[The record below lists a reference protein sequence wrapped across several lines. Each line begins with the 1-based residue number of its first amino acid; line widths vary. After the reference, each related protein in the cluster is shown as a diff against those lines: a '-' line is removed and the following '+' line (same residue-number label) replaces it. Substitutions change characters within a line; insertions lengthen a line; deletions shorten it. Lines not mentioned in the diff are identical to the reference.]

1 MVEAHI
7 LREKA
12 LLLLNQKTFKN
23 MENTINFGIDLGT
36 TNSAIA
42 KFIKGEV
49 TVFNNPLDYGRSTLP
64 SVVYYKK
71 DRIVVGNK
79 AKEYLARDPK
89 NVIGLFKRKMGTT
102 ESFQIKSINESKTPV
117 DLSAQ
122 ILKQLKTFVNT
133 EDSLDSVVITIPASF
148 DSIQSNATKEAGKQA
163 GFKQVVLL
171 QEPIAASLAYANMK
185 KSKEMQDGNWIVYD
199 FGGGTFDV
207 ALVRIKDGE
216 MKVVDHEGDNF
227 MGGSDFD
234 RLIVEKLIIPKISEE
249 YNFEDLEN
257 QMKSASG
264 KYNDKYFVLLHEAE
278 EAKINLSA
286 VSSAEVIIDRMEDDD
301 GNEVDMEITIT
312 RSEFNNLIKA
322 SVDRTIEMIN
332 TILTRNSL
340 KFNDIQFNLMVGG
353 STFVPFVR
361 QHVEE
366 VLQIPSNCEIDPTT
380 AVAVGAA
387 FYAAT
392 KQKDISNEK
401 SEKKNSSISIRASY
415 KQASKETEELF
426 AARVQGN
433 IDGLFYKIT
442 RQDGGFDSG
451 LKPLSERINEDLP
464 LVEKTYNFFTLTV
477 YDIENNVVETDIEP
491 IGINSGFGIS
501 GQPLPEDICIEVDD
515 YDNPGHTRLA
525 LIFERNTVLPTRRTL
540 TFPINKP
547 ILKGNE
553 TDRLWIN
560 VYEGP
565 QTSLPEANKLIGV
578 IEISGKH
585 VSRDIAKGS
594 DLEITIMISES
605 RDVTVSG
612 YLNMSDQEFK
622 NVFDPK
628 ERDTNVSLLKDQVLD
643 LSSKL
648 DKEIELAT
656 EKEDYETAGA
666 LSKVKKEMMS
676 VVEEAER
683 LSDDDVTVKKYQL
696 EDKKRKIAQE
706 IDSATKNK
714 RLEQAVDNY
723 YKVKAECEEVIE
735 ASGND
740 HERKTFND
748 IVNQEASF
756 MATKSPLKIQEKSD
770 ELKSI
775 VSQIR
780 WRTPDFLKSIFAYL
794 TNNQAR
800 MNNQSQAKSL
810 IDAGKFAVE
819 SQNWDRLREINF
831 GLFDLM
837 PSGSKDDIV
846 TKIGF
851 GL

>member
-1 MVEAHI
+1 
-7 LREKA
+7 
-12 LLLLNQKTFKN
+12 

-42 KFIKGEV
+42 KFVKGDV
-49 TVFNNPLDYGRSTLP
+49 VVFNNPLDYGRSTLP

-71 DRIVVGNK
+71 DRIVIGNK
-79 AKEYLARDPK
+79 AKEYLERDPK
-89 NVIGLFKRKMGTT
+89 NVVGLFKRKMGTS

-117 DLSAQ
+117 ELSAQ
-122 ILKQLKTFVNT
+122 VLKELKTFVNT
-133 EDSLDSVVITIPASF
+133 GDSLDSVVITIPASF

-185 KSKEMQDGNWIVYD
+185 KSKEMQDGNWLVYD
-199 FGGGTFDV
+199 LGGGTFDV

-227 MGGSDFD
+227 LGGSDFD

-249 YNFEDLEN
+249 YTFDDLEN

-264 KYNDKYFVLLHEAE
+264 KYNAKYYSLLNQAE
-278 EAKINLSA
+278 EAKIRLSA
-286 VSSAEVIIDRMEDDD
+286 VSSAEIIVERMEDEE

-312 RSEFNNLIKA
+312 KSEFNNLVKDSI
-322 SVDRTIEMIN
+322 DGTIELIK

-340 KFNDIQFNLMVGG
+340 KSNDIQFNLMVGG
-353 STFVPFVR
+353 STFIPFVR

-387 FYAAT
+387 YYAAT
-392 KQKDISNEK
+392 KQKEISKEK
-401 SEKKNSSISIRASY
+401 AEKKQSSLSIKASY
-415 KQASKETEELF
+415 NKASKEADELF

-433 IDGLFYKIT
+433 TDGLFYKIT

-464 LVEKTYNFFTLTV
+464 LVENTYNFFTLTV
-477 YDIENNVVETDIEP
+477 YDSENNVVETDIEP

-501 GQPLPEDICIEVDD
+501 GQPLPEDICLEVDD

-525 LIFERNTVLPTRRTL
+525 LIFERNTLLPTKRTL

-553 TDRLWIN
+553 SDRLWIN

-578 IEISGKH
+578 IEISGKQ

-622 NVFDPK
+622 NVFNPK
-628 ERDTNVSLLKDQVLD
+628 ERDTNISLLKGQVLD

-648 DKEIELAT
+648 DEEIELAT
-656 EKEDYETAGA
+656 EKEDYETASA
-666 LSKVKKEMMS
+666 LSKVKREMES
-676 VVEEAER
+676 VAEEAEK
-683 LSDDDVTVKKYQL
+683 LSDDDVTDKRYQL

-714 RLEQAVDNY
+714 RLQKATEY
-723 YKVKAECEEVIE
+723 YHEIKAECEELID
-735 ASGND
+735 ATGND

-770 ELKSI
+770 ELQAI
-775 VSQIR
+775 IGQIR
-780 WRTPDFLKSIFAYL
+780 WRTPEFLKGIFAYL
-794 TNNQAR
+794 IENQAK
-800 MNNQSQAKSL
+800 MNDQSQAKSL

-837 PSGSKDDIV
+837 PRGSKDEIS

-851 GL
+851 FGL

>member
-1 MVEAHI
+1 
-7 LREKA
+7 
-12 LLLLNQKTFKN
+12 

-42 KFIKGEV
+42 KFVKGDV
-49 TVFNNPLDYGRSTLP
+49 VVFNNPLDYGRSTLP

-71 DRIVVGNK
+71 DRIVIGNK
-79 AKEYLARDPK
+79 AKEYLERDPK
-89 NVIGLFKRKMGTT
+89 NVVGLFKRKMGTS

-117 DLSAQ
+117 ELSAQ
-122 ILKQLKTFVNT
+122 VLKELKTFVNT
-133 EDSLDSVVITIPASF
+133 GDSLESVVITIPASF

-185 KSKEMQDGNWIVYD
+185 KSKEMQDGNWLVYD
-199 FGGGTFDV
+199 LGGGTFDV

-227 MGGSDFD
+227 LGGSDFD

-249 YNFEDLEN
+249 YTFEDLEN

-264 KYNDKYFVLLHEAE
+264 KYNAKYYSLLNQAE
-278 EAKINLSA
+278 EAKIRLSA
-286 VSSAEVIIDRMEDDD
+286 VSSAEIIVERMEDEE

-312 RSEFNNLIKA
+312 KSEFNNLIKD
-322 SVDRTIEMIN
+322 SIDGTIEMIK

-340 KFNDIQFNLMVGG
+340 KSNDIQFNLMVGG
-353 STFVPFVR
+353 STFIPFVR

-387 FYAAT
+387 YYAAT
-392 KQKDISNEK
+392 KQKEISKEK
-401 SEKKNSSISIRASY
+401 SEKKKSSLSIKASY
-415 KQASKETEELF
+415 NKASKESDELF

-433 IDGLFYKIT
+433 TDGLFYKIT

-464 LVEKTYNFFTLTV
+464 LVENTYNFFTLTI
-477 YDIENNVVETDIEP
+477 YDGENNVVETDIEP

-501 GQPLPEDICIEVDD
+501 GQPLPEDICLEVDD

-525 LIFERNTVLPTRRTL
+525 LIFERNTVLPTKRTL

-553 TDRLWIN
+553 SDRLWIN

-578 IEISGKH
+578 IEISGKQ

-622 NVFDPK
+622 NVFNPK
-628 ERDTNVSLLKDQVLD
+628 ERDTNVSLLKGQVLD

-648 DKEIELAT
+648 DEEIELAT
-656 EKEDYETAGA
+656 EKEDYETASA
-666 LSKVKKEMMS
+666 LSKVKKEMES
-676 VVEEAER
+676 VSEEAEK
-683 LSDDDVTVKKYQL
+683 LSDDDVTDKRYQL

-714 RLEQAVDNY
+714 RLQKATEY
-723 YKVKAECEEVIE
+723 YHEIKAECEELID

-770 ELKSI
+770 ELQAI
-775 VSQIR
+775 IGQIR
-780 WRTPDFLKSIFAYL
+780 WRTPEFLKGIFAYL
-794 TNNQAR
+794 IENQAK
-800 MNNQSQAKSL
+800 MNDQSQAKSL

-837 PSGSKDDIV
+837 PRGSKDEIS

>member
-1 MVEAHI
+1 
-7 LREKA
+7 
-12 LLLLNQKTFKN
+12 

-42 KFIKGEV
+42 KFVKGDV
-49 TVFNNPLDYGRSTLP
+49 IVFNNPLDYGRSTLP

-71 DRIVVGNK
+71 DRIVVGTK
-79 AKEYLARDPK
+79 AKEYLERDPK
-89 NVIGLFKRKMGTT
+89 NVVGLFKRKMGTS
-102 ESFQIKSINESKTPV
+102 ESFQIKSLNESKTPI

-122 ILKQLKTFVNT
+122 VLKELKTFVNT
-133 EDSLDSVVITIPASF
+133 GDTLESVVITIPSSF

-185 KSKEMQDGNWIVYD
+185 KSKELSEGNWLVYD
-199 FGGGTFDV
+199 LGGGTFDV

-216 MKVVDHEGDNF
+216 MKVVDHEGNNF
-227 MGGSDFD
+227 LGGSDFD
-234 RLIVEKLIIPKISEE
+234 RLIVEKLIIPKISEQ
-249 YNFEDLEN
+249 YTFEDLEN
-257 QMKSASG
+257 QMKSATG
-264 KYNDKYFVLLHEAE
+264 KYNAKYYSLLNQAE
-278 EAKINLSA
+278 EAKIRLSA
-286 VSSAEVIIDRMEDDD
+286 VSSAEIIVERMEDEE

-312 RSEFNNLIKA
+312 KSEFNNLIKE
-322 SVDRTIEMIN
+322 SIDGTIEMIK

-340 KFNDIQFNLMVGG
+340 TSNDIQFNLMVGG
-353 STFVPFVR
+353 STFIPFVR

-366 VLQIPSNCEIDPTT
+366 VLQIPANCEIDPTT
-380 AVAVGAA
+380 AVSVGAA
-387 FYAAT
+387 YYAAT
-392 KQKDISNEK
+392 KQRELSKDQV
-401 SEKKNSSISIRASY
+401 EKKQTAISVKASY
-415 KQASKETEELF
+415 NKASKETDELF
-426 AARVQGN
+426 AARIEG
-433 IDGLFYKIT
+433 DTEGLFYKIV

-451 LKPLSERINEDLP
+451 LKELSARINEDLP
-464 LVEKTYNFFTLTV
+464 LVENTYNFFTLTV
-477 YDIENNVVETDIEP
+477 YDSQNNVVETNFEP

-501 GQPLPEDICIEVDD
+501 GQPLPEDICLEVDD

-525 LIFERNTVLPTRRTL
+525 LIFERNTVLPTKRSL

-553 TDRLWIN
+553 SDRIWIN

-565 QTSLPEANKLIGV
+565 QTSFPEANKLIGV
-578 IEISGKH
+578 IEITGKQ

-622 NVFDPK
+622 DVFNPK
-628 ERDTNVSLLKDQVLD
+628 QRDTNITLLKEQVSE

-648 DKEIELAT
+648 DKEIDLAT

-666 LSKVKKEMMS
+666 LTKVKKEMEA
-676 VVEEAER
+676 VENEAEN
-683 LSDDDVTVKKYQL
+683 LSDDDVTDKRYQL
-696 EDKKRKIAQE
+696 EDQKRKIAQK
-706 IDSATKNK
+706 IDAATKNK
-714 RLEQAVDNY
+714 RLQKATDLY
-723 YKVKAECEEVIE
+723 YETKTECEELINN
-735 ASGND
+735 SGND

-748 IVNQEASF
+748 IVNQEDTF
-756 MATKSPLKIQEKSD
+756 MATNSPLKIQEKSD
-770 ELKSI
+770 ELQGI
-775 VSQIR
+775 IGQIR
-780 WRTPDFLKSIFAYL
+780 WRTPEFLKGIFAYL
-794 TNNQAR
+794 IENQAK
-800 MNNQSQAKSL
+800 MNDQSQAKSL
-810 IDAGKFAVE
+810 IDAGKFAFE

-831 GLFDLM
+831 GLLDLL
-837 PSGSKDDIV
+837 PRGSKDEIS

>member
-1 MVEAHI
+1 
-7 LREKA
+7 
-12 LLLLNQKTFKN
+12 

-42 KFIKGEV
+42 KFVKGDV
-49 TVFNNPLDYGRSTLP
+49 VVFNNPLDYGRSTLP

-71 DRIVVGNK
+71 DRIVIGNK
-79 AKEYLARDPK
+79 AKEYLERDPK
-89 NVIGLFKRKMGTT
+89 NVVGLFKRKMGTS

-117 DLSAQ
+117 ELSAQ
-122 ILKQLKTFVNT
+122 VLKELKTFVNT
-133 EDSLDSVVITIPASF
+133 GDSLESVVITIPASF

-185 KSKEMQDGNWIVYD
+185 KSKEMQDGNWLVYD
-199 FGGGTFDV
+199 LGGGTFDV

-227 MGGSDFD
+227 LGGSDFD

-249 YNFEDLEN
+249 YSFEDLEN

-264 KYNDKYFVLLHEAE
+264 KYNAKYYSLLNQAE
-278 EAKINLSA
+278 EAKIRLSA
-286 VSSAEVIIDRMEDDD
+286 VSSAEIIVERMEDEE

-312 RSEFNNLIKA
+312 KSEFNNLIKD
-322 SVDRTIEMIN
+322 SIDGTIEMIK

-340 KFNDIQFNLMVGG
+340 KSNDIQFNLMVGG
-353 STFVPFVR
+353 STFIPFVR

-387 FYAAT
+387 YYAAT
-392 KQKDISNEK
+392 KQKEISKEK
-401 SEKKNSSISIRASY
+401 SEKKKLSLSIKASY
-415 KQASKETEELF
+415 NKASKEADELF

-433 IDGLFYKIT
+433 TDGLFYKIT

-464 LVEKTYNFFTLTV
+464 LVENTYNFFTLTV
-477 YDIENNVVETDIEP
+477 YDSENNIVETDIEP

-501 GQPLPEDICIEVDD
+501 GQPLPEDICLEVDD

-525 LIFERNTVLPTRRTL
+525 LIFERNTVLPTKRTL
-540 TFPINKP
+540 TFPINKS

-553 TDRLWIN
+553 SDRLWIN

-565 QTSLPEANKLIGV
+565 QTSLPEANKLIGT
-578 IEISGKH
+578 IEITGKQ

-594 DLEITIMISES
+594 DLEISIKISES
-605 RDVTVSG
+605 RDVSVSG

-622 NVFDPK
+622 SIFNPK
-628 ERDTNVSLLKDQVLD
+628 ERDTNISLLKGQVLD

-648 DKEIELAT
+648 DEEIELAT

-666 LSKVKKEMMS
+666 LSKVKKEIES
-676 VVEEAER
+676 VAEEAEK
-683 LSDDDVTVKKYQL
+683 LSDDDVTDKRYQL

-714 RLEQAVDNY
+714 RLQKATDHY
-723 YKVKAECEEVIE
+723 YDIKSECEELID

-770 ELKSI
+770 ELQAI
-775 VSQIR
+775 IGEIR
-780 WRTPDFLKSIFAYL
+780 WRTPEFLKGIFAYL
-794 TNNQAR
+794 IENQAK
-800 MNNQSQAKSL
+800 MNDQSQAKSL

-819 SQNWDRLREINF
+819 SHNWDRLREINF

-837 PSGSKDDIV
+837 PRGSKDEIS